1 MTFEQVIIA
10 VGVIGSI
17 ASIIGAWLSIKH
29 ANKAKSSAEIAEK
42 AKEEIYN
49 RQSSSEFSS
58 ILTEA
63 IRVQNLFG
71 KYRLPS
77 QTRTLDGLNHEKD
90 IEEFQNLLF
99 KLNENRSKISKF
111 KEFRFDDFYS
121 RATNSLDNF

>member
-58 ILTEA
+58 ILTE
-63 IRVQNLFG
+63 NLFG